1 MPHVYSGSI
10 QIKFNNLPSLR
21 PVLLKTQ
28 FDSFIERLKGAS
40 KRRYF
45 HLERNWN
52 VTVDGIDYDKN
63 LNGTI
68 IVPKT
73 HDNADTRIDGA
84 SVPRPWVVSCLS
96 FGILRPLGILLTASI
111 VHDFAFEYGAL
122 LHRDA
127 SGTEKLQPIERDVSD
142 RLFRDMI
149 STVNRMPM
157 VAYIAWVVV
166 RLGWF
171 FVKYNGQPRGGA
183 LPYIPLLISLTVL
196 LLLAGLIQL
205 FGLISFITAVIL
217 FYLIIY
223 GIISFYH

>member
-10 QIKFNNLPSLR
+10 QVKFTNLPSLR
-21 PVLLKTQ
+21 PILLKTQ
-28 FDSFIERLKGAS
+28 FNSFINRLKGAS

-45 HLERNWN
+45 YLERNWN
-52 VTVDGIDYDKN
+52 VTVDGIDYNQN

-73 HDNADTRIDGA
+73 HNNVETRIDGA
-84 SVPRPWVVSCLS
+84 SVPLPWVVSFLS

-111 VHDFAFEYGAL
+111 VHDFAFEHGAL
-122 LHRDA
+122 IHRDA
-127 SGTEKLQPIERDVSD
+127 SGTEKLQPVERDVAD

-149 STVNRMPM
+149 STVNRMPV
-157 VAYIAWVVV
+157 VAFIAWVVV

-183 LPYIPLLISLTVL
+183 FPYIPLLISLAIL
-196 LLLAGLIQL
+196 LLFAGLIQL
-205 FGLISFITAVIL
+205 FGLVTFISAVLL
-217 FYLIIY
+217 FYLIMY
-223 GIISFYH
+223 GIVSFYH

>member
-73 HDNADTRIDGA
+73 HDNVETRIDGA
-84 SVPRPWVVSCLS
+84 SVPLPWVVSFLG

-111 VHDFAFEYGAL
+111 IHDFAFEYGAL

-127 SGTEKLQPIERDVSD
+127 SGTEKLQPVERDVAD

-149 STVNRMPM
+149 STVNRMPV

-183 LPYIPLLISLTVL
+183 FPYIPLLVSLTVL
-196 LLLAGLIQL
+196 LLFAGLIQL
-205 FGLISFITAVIL
+205 FGLISFISAVIL

>member
-1 MPHVYSGSI
+1 
-10 QIKFNNLPSLR
+10 
-21 PVLLKTQ
+21 
-28 FDSFIERLKGAS
+28 
-40 KRRYF
+40 
-45 HLERNWN
+45 
-52 VTVDGIDYDKN
+52 
-63 LNGTI
+63 
-68 IVPKT
+68 
-73 HDNADTRIDGA
+73 
-84 SVPRPWVVSCLS
+84 
-96 FGILRPLGILLTASI
+96 
-111 VHDFAFEYGAL
+111 
-122 LHRDA
+122 
-127 SGTEKLQPIERDVSD
+127 
-142 RLFRDMI
+142 MI